1 MFRGMRQWTWGL
13 GLLAWF
19 AGDAAAQVYEIRPR
33 YEPGRETIW
42 RHRMFTHQILR
53 NPTTMKGPASKISL
67 VTGFRTRILEDQRP
81 NHHPIEVTYLLF
93 VHGFRGP
100 TRYEFD
106 SRTPEENTLPEHA
119 AVAQELLNVPFQVI
133 LDDDGSVT
141 EVKGL
146 EQFQQRDWEGVPPF
160 LKNFYLEFI
169 SPQTLT
175 HLLMLQL
182 FKDAPAELAR
192 GGTWTASLQSTQAGG
207 TRIVARD
214 LTMTLEATRLV
225 EGRSVGRVMI
235 EGLVGQTGTI
245 AAADDRPVTVSDISG
260 EESGMIYV
268 DIVRGELLSASMT
281 QTVQGEMRIKAAG
294 GTGLVM
300 RKLDQQLRQQLVQTT
315 MDSLNW
321 VPPEEEDEAAPVTT
335 QPAAQTQPAGT

>member
-1 MFRGMRQWTWGL
+1 MIRGMRQWTWVL

-19 AGDAAAQVYEIRPR
+19 AGDAAAQVYEVRPR

-53 NPTTMKGPASKISL
+53 NPNTMKGPASKISL

-133 LDDDGSVT
+133 LDDDGYVT

-182 FKDAPAELAR
+182 FKDAPAEV
-192 GGTWTASLQSTQAGG
+192 SAGG
-207 TRIVARD
+207 TRIVTRD
-214 LTMTLEATRLV
+214 LTMRLEATRLV
-225 EGRSVGRVMI
+225 EGRTVGRVMI
-235 EGLVGQTGTI
+235 EGPVSQTGAI
-245 AAADDRPVTVSDISG
+245 SVPDDRPMTVSDISG
-260 EESGMIYV
+260 KEGGTMYV
-268 DIVRGELLSASMT
+268 DIVRGALLSASTT
-281 QTVQGEMRIKAAG
+281 QIVHGEMRIKAAG
-294 GTGLVM
+294 GTGFVT

-321 VPPEEEDEAAPVTT
+321 MPPDVEDEAAPVTT

>member
-1 MFRGMRQWTWGL
+1 MIRGMRQWTWVL

-42 RHRMFTHQILR
+42 RHRMYHHQVLR
-53 NPTTMKGPASKISL
+53 NPNTKRGPVTKISL

-106 SRTPEENTLPEHA
+106 SRTPEECRIPAYA
-119 AVAQELLNVPFQVI
+119 AMAESLLDVPFQVI
-133 LDDDGSVT
+133 LDDNGDVT

-146 EQFQQRDWEGVPPF
+146 EQFPQRDWEGVPPF

-175 HLLMLQL
+175 HVLMLDF
-182 FKDAPAELAR
+182 FKDAPDEVAR
-192 GGTWTASLQSTQAGG
+192 NEGWTTSLQSTQAGG
-207 TRIVARD
+207 TCIVTRD
-214 LTMTLEATRLV
+214 LTMMVDATRLV
-225 EGRSVGRVMI
+225 DGRSVARVTMA
-235 EGLVGQTGTI
+235 GPVSQTGSV
-245 AAADDRPVTVSDISG
+245 AVPEDQQMTVSNISG
-260 EESGMIYV
+260 EETGTMYV
-268 DIVRGELLSASMT
+268 DIVNGELLSASTT
-281 QTVQGEMRIKAAG
+281 QIVHGEMQIKVEG
-294 GTGLVM
+294 GTQFVT
-300 RKLDQQLRQQLVQTT
+300 RQLDQRLQQQLAQTT

-321 VPPEEEDEAAPVTT
+321 TPPEHEEEAAPVTT